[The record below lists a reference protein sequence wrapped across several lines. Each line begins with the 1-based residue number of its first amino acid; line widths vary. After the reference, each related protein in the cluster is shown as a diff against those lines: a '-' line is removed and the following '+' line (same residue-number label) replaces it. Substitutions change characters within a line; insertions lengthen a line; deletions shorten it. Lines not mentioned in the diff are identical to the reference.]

1 VLAAQR
7 RIEARGANETAHR
20 TRERIAQ
27 VFRYAIATGRA
38 KHNPFGD
45 MRGALASVARTS
57 RAAIT
62 VTAQVGDLLRAIDG
76 YTRCAL
82 RLAPLSFAPRRA
94 AEHGMEG
101 TRPER
106 SRVAYPS
113 RQDVDARGVHR
124 AAGAQGCGHP
134 A

>member
-62 VTAQVGDLLRAIDG
+62 ATAQVGDLLRAIDG
-76 YTRCAL
+76 YTGPAVRLGLRRC
-82 RLAPLSFAPRRA
+82 RLCAPASC
-94 AEHGMEG
+94 G
-101 TRPER
+101 TWNGR
-106 SRVAYPS
+106 
-113 RQDVDARGVHR
+113 H
-124 AAGAQGCGHP
+124 
-134 A
+134 

>member
-27 VFRYAIATGRA
+27 VFRYATGRA

-62 VTAQVGDLLRAIDG
+62 ATAQVGDLLRAIDG
-76 YTRCAL
+76 YTGPAVRLGLRRC
-82 RLAPLSFAPRRA
+82 RLCAPASC
-94 AEHGMEG
+94 G
-101 TRPER
+101 TWNGR
-106 SRVAYPS
+106 
-113 RQDVDARGVHR
+113 H
-124 AAGAQGCGHP
+124 
-134 A
+134 